1 MFLPSLYLGAQIY
14 RMTVSIAK
22 SQVIVSSNY
31 GTEDIIPA
39 FRLTDIRLIVA
50 YLRYVSPIHLEFFV
64 VEYSEH

>member
-1 MFLPSLYLGAQIY
+1 MFLLSLYLGAQIY
-14 RMTVSIAK
+14 RMTVSMAK

-50 YLRYVSPIHLEFFV
+50 YLRYVSPIKL
-64 VEYSEH
+64 